1 MAWGAFRGGVVRS
14 PPRSTGEL
22 RGAGGEGWRG
32 LPAVDEQA
40 RIRAVYDYVVSRTRY
55 VALEFGIHSFKPYP
69 VETVLT
75 RRFGDCKDKASLMHA
90 MVERLGIDSQLEL
103 LLPSTMGDL
112 TAAPAA
118 LDVVEHDILYVAK
131 CD

>member
-55 VALEFGIHSFKPYP
+55 VALEFGIHGFKPYP
-69 VETVLT
+69 VEMVLT
-75 RRFGDCKDKASLMHA
+75 RRFGDCKDKESLMHA
-90 MVERLGIDSQLEL
+90 MPESQGTDSRLALFRTQRMAKHQWVPDH
-103 LLPSTMGDL
+103 P
-112 TAAPAA
+112 PAF
-118 LDVVEHDILYVAK
+118 
-131 CD
+131 

>member
-69 VETVLT
+69 VETALT

-90 MVERLGIDSQLEL
+90 MLEALGIDSRLVL
-103 LLPSTMGDL
+103 LRTRAIGHLSH
-112 TAAPAA
+112 APASLA
-118 LDVVEHDILYVAK
+118 VFGQHLPYGAT
-131 CD
+131 